1 MPFRRYKPEW
11 IYELLPWL
19 YVGAGVVTMAAI
31 RNLMSMLSGL
41 MLLSAGFSVWHMRRR
56 SRKAAAREQLMRSSE
71 SQRLPGA
78 SGGLMQLVWRSSYE
92 CGDPLIDDQHRRLF
106 ELGNGLV
113 NALLDGEP
121 KADVE
126 VLIDGFV
133 EHIVDH
139 FNTEEALMSEHHD
152 PVEREHREVHHKLL
166 ERAKQL
172 NRRFHRSSG
181 EQVVRDLV
189 SFIAYDVVAQHLI
202 LEDPKI
208 AHVALGRHEDHTE

>member
-1 MPFRRYKPEW
+1 MPFRGHKPEW

-31 RNLMSMLSGL
+31 HNLMSVLSGL
-41 MLLSAGFSVWHMRRR
+41 MLVSAGISVWSMRRR
-56 SRKAAAREQLMRSSE
+56 SRKAI
-71 SQRLPGA
+71 SQQHPSPPSASQKIPGA
-78 SGGLMQLVWRSSYE
+78 AGLMQLVWRSSYE
-92 CGDPLIDDQHRRLF
+92 CGDPVIDDQHRRLF
-106 ELGNGLV
+106 ELGNELV

-139 FNTEEALMSEHHD
+139 FNTEEALMSQNHD

-172 NRRFHRSSG
+172 NSRFHRSSS

-208 AHVALGRHEDHTE
+208 AHVALGRHEDRSE

>member
-1 MPFRRYKPEW
+1 MPFRRHKPEW

-31 RNLMSMLSGL
+31 RNLMSVLSGL
-41 MLLSAGFSVWHMRRR
+41 MLVSAGFSVWQMRRR
-56 SRKAAAREQLMRSSE
+56 SRKAGAKEQPVRSSE
-71 SQRLPGA
+71 SPRLPGGA
-78 SGGLMQLVWRSSYE
+78 GLMQLVWRSSYE

-106 ELGNGLV
+106 ELGNELV

-139 FNTEEALMSEHHD
+139 FNTEEALMSQNHD

-208 AHVALGRHEDHTE
+208 AHVALGRHEDRSE

>member
-1 MPFRRYKPEW
+1 MPFRRHKPEW

-19 YVGAGVVTMAAI
+19 YGVAGLGVMLVL
-31 RNLMSMLSGL
+31 RNQMSVFSGL
-41 MLLSAGFSVWHMRRR
+41 MLISAGFSVWHMRRR
-56 SRKAAAREQLMRSSE
+56 SRNPSTAEQPSSPSNSQKLPAAA
-71 SQRLPGA
+71 GVV
-78 SGGLMQLVWRSSYE
+78 QLVWRTSYE
-92 CGDPLIDDQHRRLF
+92 CGDPQIDDQHRGLF
-106 ELGNGLV
+106 ELGNELI

-121 KADVE
+121 KSDVE
-126 VLIDGFV
+126 LLIDGFV
-133 EHIVDH
+133 EHIVNH
-139 FNTEEALMSEHHD
+139 FNTEEALMSINHD
-152 PVEREHREVHHKLL
+152 PVEREHQEVHHKLL

-208 AHVALGRHEDHTE
+208 AHVALGRNESRSE